1 MVSVTPLRR
10 LESPAHARLIER
22 LIEIAK
28 RDEPLSCCLRVRVK
42 QEHVLS
48 AVNFDNPTLVLLLQG
63 HKRIRTPGGWLSL
76 TAGEGFLV
84 PESMPLDIE
93 NTPDPVSGFY
103 TAVSIA
109 LDESVLG
116 AARQLVR
123 EPIMEPSG
131 GICAIALDEHAGD
144 LAAWLDELERRD
156 LPRAR
161 YFMTGIVMRLYA
173 QGHRRLLCPS
183 PPTLS
188 VRIRAMV
195 AADPE
200 RDWSS
205 ADLESAL
212 ALSGATLRRHLAAEG
227 SSLRQVVGEARL
239 SHGLTLLLSTRLPVK
254 SVAARVGYTSVS
266 AFIKR
271 FRERYGVEPSRVG
284 G

>member
-10 LESPAHARLIER
+10 LESSNHARLIER

-28 RDEPLSCCLRVRVK
+28 RDEALSCCLRVRVK

-63 HKRIRTPGGWLSL
+63 HKRIRRPDGWLGL

-84 PESMPLDIE
+84 PEPMQLDIE
-93 NTPDPVSGFY
+93 NNPDPVSGFY
-103 TAVSIA
+103 TAVGIS

-123 EPIMEPSG
+123 EPIMESSSG
-131 GICAIALDEHAGD
+131 ISTVTLDEHAGD
-144 LAAWLDELERRD
+144 LAAWLDELERKD

-161 YFMTGIVMRLYA
+161 YFMTGIVLRLYA

-183 PPTLS
+183 APTLS

-205 ADLESAL
+205 ADLESEL
-212 ALSGATLRRHLAAEG
+212 ALSGATLRRRLAAEG